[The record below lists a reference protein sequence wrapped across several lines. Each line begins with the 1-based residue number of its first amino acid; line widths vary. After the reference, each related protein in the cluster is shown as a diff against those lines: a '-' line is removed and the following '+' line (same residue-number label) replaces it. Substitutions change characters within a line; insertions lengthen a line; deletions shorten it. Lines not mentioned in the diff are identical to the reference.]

1 MASLLIQSALLAQ
14 AVAPAAGAATGD
26 PSLARCAHERA
37 PIEQPCTLPLT
48 VSPTA
53 AAELLRNT
61 EQAWWLQ
68 SDKLTLIAR
77 PEPDSIGILCCTIQT
92 IVEPLG
98 DSGLVG
104 VTVRVPRVEEALIDV
119 VFPKRRGSRPAAVVR
134 GHRAPPAPEEA
145 APLRGTITFSEIE
158 SAILGERRGVF
169 IYTPPGVPS
178 GARLP
183 VIYLADATT
192 QHFAPILEAAVASG
206 RARPAM
212 IVGLVPPSGS
222 ASGCIEGVACTLRN
236 LEYQS
241 GASVAGSGLESPF
254 GRHLRYVAEELIPFV
269 ERNHPAS
276 PNRRDRVVA
285 GMSSGG
291 AWAVSAAAR
300 MPDLFGGILSLS
312 SSGRSSVADAAQLRG
327 VRLYAGGG
335 TFEPEYLGYTR
346 ERAALARRAGSDV
359 RFREIVSGHSQI
371 MWKAMFAEGVPWL
384 LSRAG
389 EHAAER

>member
-1 MASLLIQSALLAQ
+1 MASLLILSALLAETI
-14 AVAPAAGAATGD
+14 APAVGAASDG
-26 PSLARCAHERA
+26 PSLARCAHVSA

-48 VSPTA
+48 VSPA
-53 AAELLRNT
+53 AATELLRNT
-61 EQAWWLQ
+61 DQAWWLQ
-68 SDKLTLIAR
+68 NDKLTLIAR

-98 DSGLVG
+98 DTGIVG

-119 VFPKRRGSRPAAVVR
+119 VFPKRRGSRPAAVIR
-134 GHRAPPAPEEA
+134 GHRAPPAPPEA
-145 APLRGTITFSEIE
+145 APLRGTISFSEIE

-169 IYTPPGVPS
+169 IYTPPGIPS
-178 GARLP
+178 SARLP

-206 RARPAM
+206 TTRPAM

-222 ASGCIEGVACTLRN
+222 SSGCIEGVACTRRN

-241 GASVAGSGLESPF
+241 GASVDGPGPNSPF

-276 PNRRDRVVA
+276 PHRRDRVVA

-291 AWAVSAAAR
+291 AWAVSAAAQK
-300 MPDLFGGILSLS
+300 PALFGSILALS
-312 SSGRSSVADAAQLRG
+312 SSARNSVVDAAQLRD
-327 VRLYAGGG
+327 VRLYAGAG
-335 TFEPEYLGYTR
+335 TFEPEFLAYTR
-346 ERAALARRAGSDV
+346 ERAALARRAGADV

-371 MWKAMFAEGVPWL
+371 MWKVLFAEGMPWL
-384 LSRAG
+384 LSQGDESNAR
-389 EHAAER
+389 

>member
-1 MASLLIQSALLAQ
+1 MPSPRILAALLAQ
-14 AVAPAAGAATGD
+14 TAAPAAGAASDG
-26 PSLARCAHERA
+26 PSLARCANDSA

-48 VSPTA
+48 VSPA
-53 AAELLRNT
+53 AAAALLRNSD
-61 EQAWWLQ
+61 QAWWLQ
-68 SDKLTLIAR
+68 GDRLTLIAR
-77 PEPDSIGILCCTIQT
+77 PEPESLGILCCTIQT
-92 IVEPLG
+92 TVEPLG
-98 DSGLVG
+98 DTGLVG
-104 VTVRVPRVEEALIDV
+104 VTVRVPRVDEALIDV
-119 VFPKRRGSRPAAVVR
+119 VFPKRRGSRPAGVVR
-134 GHRAPPAPEEA
+134 GHRAPPAPPEA
-145 APLRGTITFSEIE
+145 APLRGTIIFSEIE

-169 IYTPPGVPS
+169 IYTPPGVAP

-183 VIYLADATT
+183 VVYLADGTT
-192 QHFAPILEAAVASG
+192 QHFAPLLEAAVASG
-206 RARPAM
+206 TTRPAM

-222 ASGCIEGVACTLRN
+222 AGGCTEGVACTLRN

-241 GASVAGSGLESPF
+241 GASVAGAGPESPF
-254 GRHLRYVAEELIPFV
+254 GRHLRYVAEELIPFI

-276 PNRRDRVVA
+276 PDRRDRVVA

-300 MPDLFGGILSLS
+300 MPDVFGGILSLS

-384 LSRAG
+384 LSRAS
-389 EHAAER
+389 EDAAER